1 MPDDG
6 SKTSLGKGI
15 LGFMNNT
22 NTTVGII
29 PNLGMPQQLLFLL
42 KVPRNAINL
51 VATNNIFKMEVL
63 YNNQVIGF

>member
-1 MPDDG
+1 
-6 SKTSLGKGI
+6 
-15 LGFMNNT
+15 MNNT

-51 VATNNIFKMEVL
+51 VASNNIFKMEVL